1 MQQHRSVLAVGSIG
15 VAVKHYAAHWT
26 EKRHATLQQQ
36 QRSRPKAWPFLFE
49 SHPGV
54 STSPAAPDTTFLP
67 LHWRAAPVWQ
77 PPLFKPA
84 VRVAHSLT
92 VWHGQ
97 NVFLPQYRN
106 YLMPLQLP
114 TETNLI
120 VIPSFG
126 RAYISPDA
134 AEFANSRRRPAGG
147 WYFGSH
153 RLRSPT
159 QAAPLVR
166 CTGVV
171 RGAATTACRGP
182 AGESLICSIHRRWS
196 AGCKRSIAHHIAIR
210 SQFVDVFRLI
220 ETGTICW
227 SSRKNH
233 CQNPPAPLFLP
244 HHSHTSPQQ

>member
-1 MQQHRSVLAVGSIG
+1 M
-15 VAVKHYAAHWT
+15 
-26 EKRHATLQQQ
+26 
-36 QRSRPKAWPFLFE
+36 
-49 SHPGV
+49 
-54 STSPAAPDTTFLP
+54 
-67 LHWRAAPVWQ
+67 
-77 PPLFKPA
+77 PP
-84 VRVAHSLT
+84 
-92 VWHGQ
+92 
-97 NVFLPQYRN
+97 
-106 YLMPLQLP
+106 QLP

-147 WYFGSH
+147 WYFGSR

-171 RGAATTACRGP
+171 RSAATTACRGP

-196 AGCKRSIAHHIAIR
+196 AGCERSIAHHIAIR

-220 ETGTICW
+220 ETGTIRW

-233 CQNPPAPLFLP
+233 CQNSPLHPSFPTTPTPHLNNEAYTNTTPPPRASRCMTTHLNSFPTPRSSTLD
-244 HHSHTSPQQ
+244 SPPPVRIMRCST